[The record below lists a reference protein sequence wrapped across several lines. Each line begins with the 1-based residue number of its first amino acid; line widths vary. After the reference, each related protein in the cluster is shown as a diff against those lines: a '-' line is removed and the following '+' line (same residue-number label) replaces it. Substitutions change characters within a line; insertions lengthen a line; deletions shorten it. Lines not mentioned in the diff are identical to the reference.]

1 MCTESYFGIYRKE
14 KNWKIYLEKISKNE
28 CWETWDKR
36 LLQTMGE
43 KVWQTPR
50 NWEKEYSFFG
60 ETCKNV
66 TGLTL
71 EEGTGAILEGR
82 KLVTSWGDEFLVER
96 KDDELEGWTKHL
108 QTEEILIWRIP
119 GWAYWNTHF
128 RVGPVNSE
136 IWAQKTV
143 VVGEMQYSFVYHK
156 NGTHPENVYGLPK
169 KTLRM
174 ENDVFVEIIEENGEN
189 KTRVR
194 RQGGT
199 GILKKNRRL
208 FEIKTNIPVTTT
220 EKPTEVETTLRATT
234 MRKEFS
240 TEENKRTTP
249 IWKVTPTARITTPRT
264 ITRTEIVK
272 TTERTRIQTPIWRV
286 TPTTSKPTQK
296 TIVPSSKIISST
308 QPSTTKRIITPTRS
322 TTVRIITPKMTTT
335 SPTPRMT
342 STTKKNFIK
351 STVRPPLKQKAPP
364 TTKRPQMRDE
374 TKIPK
379 VTSPASRKVNV
390 IETTERTTTT
400 LVMKRE
406 VSDKPWLDPKDENH
420 ANSRLNYLD
429 WKTEQRRVLEA
440 REKWITDCHNRN
452 SQLSIARALAREMP
466 EQAARSLYNRDDIT
480 ATLLSTEDGKIRW
493 QLNKCRQVKADS
505 IDWTQMIGKDCYKE
519 TPVTVNKKRYFLKPG
534 GRDLIS
540 EGTKIDCLKKK
551 KPNIDKNAN
560 KTKIEELNIIS
571 SFQTSPQINRQN
583 PLIFNVGSIFES
595 DQTRLDQN
603 MQDLT
608 KRLNRPELT
617 FPEETDAEFEEENN
631 STKGTVRA
639 IIAQGNKAFQTV
651 VEQGNVLIGKSSEV
665 LEKGKNFW
673 EDPFGIKSTIK
684 MILAVIAG
692 VALLIGLCVIYW
704 KGRVYIMLV
713 INGIRAGGRMANFMI
728 NLLRPRRNRPI
739 TVSAV
744 ERRLTPTAPLA
755 EEVLEEEAYIL
766 NFIPKV
772 YQVTSKK
779 RRCHINVTLNGNK
792 TRALFDTGADI
803 TYVSKKV
810 ADACRMKINKGDF
823 PQAQAANSTPIFLI
837 GSANTLVEI
846 GNFRTTFPI
855 LISENEGCPG
865 GAIIGTD
872 LMEEINK
879 QEDYM
884 IGIDFKR
891 GEVHLGGSSLP
902 MVHAVNSEW
911 KPMAVQLLKTHLLP
925 ALSDS
930 LVWGKINKG
939 AGPEEQFITV
949 EREHKYFP
957 IRVGK
962 CLVKPMAKRIVPLRL
977 LNYGNAEITVHAN
990 SKLANLEPIGSE
1002 LKIETVIEG
1011 EKAFMTDE
1019 EWKEFKERVD
1029 QIPEEANWIKR
1040 LPDEPISSPEK
1051 PIFERIVLDG
1061 TILSREG
1068 LWKEGDLVLTRRE
1081 DKGGKFDHKFQGPYK
1096 IIKVEKPNLILEDPE
1111 SGERKIVHM
1120 DKCKIYNSERNE
1132 EINIPVE
1139 SSSGTGN
1146 PIDTPQINFINF
1158 EKFSKSN
1165 ICRLFKFKNYFIE
1178 KMAADMEEA
1187 VELLQ
1192 EEELDANYR
1201 WEEADKNWDP
1211 LKMTSK
1217 ERDNFVTRK
1226 EKQED
1231 KAMDNYSR
1239 AWENHKEDEINKR
1252 KIERGQRHALKEMM
1266 AAERNAAIKFAKRLT
1281 GEAFRSGQSR
1291 VEEESKRRERE
1302 VEAWNR
1308 AWGWPPINDKR
1319 RDEEKRK
1326 RIEEQIT
1333 QKMFEKY
1340 AENNPWG
1347 EDSGI
1352 MVEPEMKEGNPMFEE
1367 LVNLAMKNSR
1377 TLTELRKDVEEE
1389 EWDNLFSKP
1398 GGSHWSGGERG
1409 YGRGRRPWEPNRER
1423 R

>member
-1 MCTESYFGIYRKE
+1 
-14 KNWKIYLEKISKNE
+14 
-28 CWETWDKR
+28 
-36 LLQTMGE
+36 MGE

-50 NWEKEYSFFG
+50 NWEVEHSFFG
-60 ETCKNV
+60 EKCKNV

-108 QTEEILIWRIP
+108 QTEEIMIWRIP

-128 RVGPVNSE
+128 RVGPVNAE

-143 VVGEMQYSFVYHK
+143 VVDEMQYSFVYHK

-169 KTLRM
+169 KALRM

-199 GILKKNRRL
+199 GVLKKNR
-208 FEIKTNIPVTTT
+208 
-220 EKPTEVETTLRATT
+220 
-234 MRKEFS
+234 
-240 TEENKRTTP
+240 
-249 IWKVTPTARITTPRT
+249 
-264 ITRTEIVK
+264 
-272 TTERTRIQTPIWRV
+272 
-286 TPTTSKPTQK
+286 
-296 TIVPSSKIISST
+296 
-308 QPSTTKRIITPTRS
+308 
-322 TTVRIITPKMTTT
+322 
-335 SPTPRMT
+335 
-342 STTKKNFIK
+342 
-351 STVRPPLKQKAPP
+351 RPPLKQKAPP

-406 VSDKPWLDPKDENH
+406 VSDKPWLDPKDEKH

-505 IDWTQMIGKDCYKE
+505 IDWTQMVGKDCYKE
-519 TPVTVNKKRYFLKPG
+519 TPVTVNEKRYFLKPG

-540 EGTKIDCLKKK
+540 EGTQIDCLKKK
-551 KPNIDKNAN
+551 KPSIDKNAN

-704 KGRVYIMLV
+704 KGRVYI
-713 INGIRAGGRMANFMI
+713 I
-728 NLLRPRRNRPI
+728 PRRNRPI

-766 NFIPKV
+766 NFIPK
-772 YQVTSKK
+772 
-779 RRCHINVTLNGNK
+779 

-810 ADACRMKINKGDF
+810 ADACGMKINKGDF

-865 GAIIGTD
+865 GANIGTD

-879 QEDYM
+879 QEDY
-884 IGIDFKR
+884 ILGIDFKR
-891 GEVHLGGSSLP
+891 GEVHLGGASLP

-1068 LWKEGDLVLTRRE
+1068 L
-1081 DKGGKFDHKFQGPYK
+1081 
-1096 IIKVEKPNLILEDPE
+1096 
-1111 SGERKIVHM
+1111 
-1120 DKCKIYNSERNE
+1120 
-1132 EINIPVE
+1132 
-1139 SSSGTGN
+1139 
-1146 PIDTPQINFINF
+1146 
-1158 EKFSKSN
+1158 
-1165 ICRLFKFKNYFIE
+1165 
-1178 KMAADMEEA
+1178 
-1187 VELLQ
+1187 
-1192 EEELDANYR
+1192 
-1201 WEEADKNWDP
+1201 
-1211 LKMTSK
+1211 
-1217 ERDNFVTRK
+1217 
-1226 EKQED
+1226 
-1231 KAMDNYSR
+1231 
-1239 AWENHKEDEINKR
+1239 
-1252 KIERGQRHALKEMM
+1252 
-1266 AAERNAAIKFAKRLT
+1266 
-1281 GEAFRSGQSR
+1281 
-1291 VEEESKRRERE
+1291 
-1302 VEAWNR
+1302 
-1308 AWGWPPINDKR
+1308 
-1319 RDEEKRK
+1319 
-1326 RIEEQIT
+1326 EQIT

-1347 EDSGI
+1347 EESGK

-1367 LVNLAMKNSR
+1367 LVKLAMKNSR
-1377 TLTELRKDVEEE
+1377 TLSELRKDVEEE

-1409 YGRGRRPWEPNRER
+1409 YGRGRRPWEPNREKR
-1423 R
+1423 GNWHAYTREKPAERGEEEKSVEKRMEKKRKLMVELEEMDKEEKEEKKKREEEKKRKEAEEKQEEE